1 MHGIVS
7 KSTGKEYDVIADNG
21 TKYRCSI
28 RGKIRLEG
36 RSTTNPVAAGDK
48 VTIEMENEY
57 EAIITGILPRKNYI
71 IRKSV
76 NLSKEAQVIAA
87 NLDQA
92 FLFVTVLRPQTTCGF
107 IDRFLVT
114 ADAYDIPVKLIFSK
128 SDQYNSE
135 ELNSLA
141 EMQLIYDSIGYQ
153 TERLSLEDEVLLNL
167 VSDMLKGKTTLI
179 SGHSATG
186 KTSFINAVVPGLH
199 LRVGDISE
207 ASGKGQ
213 HTTTFAEMFPLAD
226 GGFIL
231 DTPGI
236 KGFGLVDIPKDELHH
251 HFPEFFKLLSDCKFH
266 NCLHLKEPSCAVRN
280 AIECGEIP
288 LSRYESYLS
297 MYHDQEDDSVYR

>member
-1 MHGIVS
+1 MLGTVS
-7 KSTGKEYDVIADNG
+7 KSTGKEYDVIADDG
-21 TKYRCSI
+21 LKYRCSI

-36 RSTTNPVAAGDK
+36 RSTTNPVAAGDRVVVEVEK
-48 VTIEMENEY
+48 DL
-57 EAIITGILPRKNYI
+57 EAIITSILPRKNYI

-92 FLFVTVLRPQTTCGF
+92 FLFVTLFRPQTTFGF

-114 ADAYDIPVKLIFSK
+114 ADAYDIPVTVVFSK
-128 SDQYNSE
+128 IDQYNSS
-135 ELNSLA
+135 ELEVVS
-141 EMQLIYDSIGYQ
+141 EVQSKYDSIGYPS
-153 TERLSLEDEVLLNL
+153 ERLSLNDMTSVKRLSALLN
-167 VSDMLKGKTTLI
+167 SKTSLI

-186 KTSFINAVVPGLH
+186 KTSFINAIIPDLD

-213 HTTTFAEMFPLAD
+213 HTTTFAEMFALPH

-251 HFPEFFKLLSDCKFH
+251 HFQEFFKLLSACKYH
-266 NCLHLKEPSCAVRN
+266 NCLHIKEPSCAVRN
-280 AIECGEIP
+280 AIEDGRIP

-297 MYHDQEDDSVYR
+297 MYHDEEDSSVYR

>member
-1 MHGIVS
+1 MQGTVS
-7 KSTGKEYDVIADNG
+7 KSTGKVYDVIADDG
-21 TKYRCSI
+21 ISYRCSI

-36 RSTTNPVAAGDK
+36 RSTTNPVAAGDR
-48 VTIEMENEY
+48 VTIEIENESD
-57 EAIITGILPRKNYI
+57 AIITAILPRKNYI

-128 SDQYNSE
+128 ADQYNSE

-141 EMQLIYDSIGYQ
+141 EMQLIYESIGYQ
-153 TERLSLEDEVLLNL
+153 TERLSLEDEVLLNHL
-167 VSDMLKGKTTLI
+167 RDMLKDKTTLI

-186 KTSFINAVVPGLH
+186 KTSFINAVVPGLD

-251 HFPEFFKLLSDCKFH
+251 HFPEFFKLLSACKYH
-266 NCLHLKEPSCAVRN
+266 NCLHIKEPSCAVRN
-280 AIECGEIP
+280 AIDSGEIP

-297 MYHDQEDDSVYR
+297 MYHDQEDESVYR

>member
-7 KSTGKEYDVIADNG
+7 KSTGKEYDVIAENG
-21 TKYRCSI
+21 ITYRCSI

-36 RSTTNPVAAGDK
+36 RSTTNPVAAGDN
-48 VTIEMENEY
+48 VLLEIENEL
-57 EAIITGILPRKNYI
+57 EAIITSILPRRNYI

-92 FLFVTVLRPQTTCGF
+92 LLFVTLCRPQTTFGF

-128 SDQYNSE
+128 ADHYNNDERSLLSE
-135 ELNSLA
+135 VQSK
-141 EMQLIYDSIGYQ
+141 YHSIGYYSHV
-153 TERLSLEDEVLLNL
+153 LSLTDAMSVQRVAALLENR
-167 VSDMLKGKTTLI
+167 TTLI

-186 KTSFINAVVPGLH
+186 KSSFINAVIPDLN
-199 LRVGDISE
+199 LRVGDLSE

-213 HTTTFAEMFPLAD
+213 HTTTFAEMFVLPF
-226 GGFIL
+226 GGYIM

-236 KGFGLVDIPKDELHH
+236 KGFGLVDLPKDELHH
-251 HFPEFFKLLSDCKFH
+251 HFPEFFSRLPDCKFH
-266 NCLHLKEPSCAVRN
+266 NCLHIREPLCAVRRS
-280 AIECGEIP
+280 IEKGEIP